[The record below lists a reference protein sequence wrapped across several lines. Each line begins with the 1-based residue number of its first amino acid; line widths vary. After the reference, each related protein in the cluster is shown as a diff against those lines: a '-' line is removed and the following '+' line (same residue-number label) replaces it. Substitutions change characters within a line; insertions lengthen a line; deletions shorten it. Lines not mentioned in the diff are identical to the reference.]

1 MNTVKHSYFGEL
13 TLPAEVDVIWESEI
27 EGIEICL
34 WYSSHNENILTIL
47 DSYAQFLQNLEE
59 HIKTATTA
67 LVESLTEDRLYI
79 DFHREQLDENLPSD
93 VVDFVLAMTL
103 TNIGLW
109 IDSDNSHITMDF
121 MIAPEESDQIL
132 CVKLNP
138 QGEVLAVDWES

>member
-1 MNTVKHSYFGEL
+1 MNTVKHQYFGEL

-27 EGIEICL
+27 EGVETCL
-34 WYSSHNENILTIL
+34 WYSSHNENIAAIL
-47 DSYAQFLQNLEE
+47 DHYAQFLQNLKE
-59 HIKTATTA
+59 HSQVATTA
-67 LVESLTEDRLYI
+67 LVESLKEDSEYI
-79 DFHREQLDENLPSD
+79 DFHREELDENLPTD
-93 VVDFVLAMTL
+93 IVDFVLAMTL